1 METLHITEHSKAGW
15 SSYATEFGLVPD
27 PMILRTGE
35 VFLNGA
41 RGVVPLERGDFV
53 IWDSIR
59 ENLGGLLDFFDM
71 LVTRD
76 RIPLIN
82 YNDTFD
88 RRKIMAPL
96 DLLLPDRTQPVE
108 VASPVYNEIKKGALL
123 NLGEIDPQS
132 LVNFGHVARELNAFR
147 YEWEPEL
154 RAPGAEPDVL
164 AAQNKF
170 MGIDEETRRAATFLL
185 GGFIFSGF
193 AQASGSTH
201 YIQPKRAR
209 FFLGVTAAPD
219 QAGNFGNQQED
230 EIFAVAAARLAGTDA
245 AVRNTDP
252 VPPMLPYLFKDGE
265 PRDVKELLARATAF
279 RDSPEGKT
287 YRRVVNEIRADG
299 VQARRAE
306 DAVRLAREDALAFLA
321 PYSKLQ
327 ADRSRS
333 LDIDLSVHTEGL
345 PFVQAEAK
353 TSVRLRIP
361 TWLRLWWNDRVPF
374 GGVQKT
380 LRRMWMTAE
389 SYNDLS
395 GKLERVWARS

>member
-1 METLHITEHSKAGW
+1 M
-15 SSYATEFGLVPD
+15 
-27 PMILRTGE
+27 
-35 VFLNGA
+35 
-41 RGVVPLERGDFV
+41 
-53 IWDSIR
+53 
-59 ENLGGLLDFFDM
+59 
-71 LVTRD
+71 
-76 RIPLIN
+76 
-82 YNDTFD
+82 
-88 RRKIMAPL
+88 
-96 DLLLPDRTQPVE
+96 
-108 VASPVYNEIKKGALL
+108 
-123 NLGEIDPQS
+123 
-132 LVNFGHVARELNAFR
+132 
-147 YEWEPEL
+147 
-154 RAPGAEPDVL
+154 
-164 AAQNKF
+164 
-170 MGIDEETRRAATFLL
+170 L

-209 FFLGVTAAPD
+209 FFLGVTAAAD
-219 QAGNFGNQQED
+219 QAGDFGNQQED

-252 VPPMLPYLFKDGE
+252 VPPVLPYLFKDGE
-265 PRDVKELLARATAF
+265 PRDVKELLERAKTF
-279 RDSPEGKT
+279 RDSVEGQT

-299 VQARRAE
+299 VQARRVE
-306 DAVRLAREDALAFLA
+306 DAVRLARETALAFLA

-333 LDIDLSVHTEGL
+333 LDVELSVHTEGL

-395 GKLERVWARS
+395 SKLERVWSRS